1 LGPLSSSQKFFNSQL
16 DNSFIYD
23 YMINESYNHV
33 VIYGGRV
40 LELKAEILKALA
52 QPTRLKILECLRT
65 GEKCICDIV
74 PAINGEQS
82 NISRHISLMQ
92 KSNLVTTR
100 KDGVKVMVKV
110 RDPKIFDILDRVSSI
125 LRSRMD
131 EQSRLMRAI

>member
-1 LGPLSSSQKFFNSQL
+1 M
-16 DNSFIYD
+16 D
-23 YMINESYNHV
+23 E
-33 VIYGGRV
+33 RV

-52 QPTRLKILECLRT
+52 QPTRLKILQLLRN
-65 GEKCICDIV
+65 GEKCICEIV

-110 RDPKIFDILDRVSSI
+110 KDPRVFEILDSI
-125 LRSRMD
+125 SIMLRNQMSER
-131 EQSRLMRAI
+131 SKLIRAL